1 MKKKI
6 FFFAM
11 SLVLLLFI
19 VNGLH
24 NVYSTEEPVVPK
36 EVKPL
41 KEIKPENKIGIAHT
55 EIFGELERPQVI
67 FDHKIHVD
75 TLKKEQQ
82 GCDTCHPGSKWEKLV
97 EWEKLSFVFPKEL
110 KRKDKEYVMN
120 AYHDECIGCHKKR
133 YKENKE
139 KTGPVTCGDCHK
151 DENRSILVKYPVVE
165 FDFAYH
171 DEHVK
176 KLKEKKGKDFKCA
189 ICHHT
194 YNINEKDENLAL
206 VYKEGTEESCYYCHD
221 LEKKRSPQLTAITRV
236 SAKNGL
242 DMEISCHLEC
252 LNCHLKYEKE
262 LEQKKE
268 RKKEEKA
275 GPTECV
281 KCHTGKYKTI
291 AELEKVPRPDRKQK
305 ETPFINIEDAKMK
318 GVAFDHK
325 FHEKNERTCRGCHHE
340 TLKACKECH
349 TLTGSFDGSWVNVV
363 TAYHDAVSDKGCAGC
378 HNLKKSEKDCSGCHS
393 LLPIMDLRTKGPG
406 KETCDICHTGKK
418 YLLSASPL
426 SVAGLDTQKVKKE
439 VTVKILE
446 REYEPSKFPH
456 LKIIERMVKISN
468 NSKLGNY
475 FHRKL
480 DTLCDGCHHQSH
492 AEAEMEKNSPPYCR
506 NCHGIT
512 FDSQNRNKPKLVAAY
527 HNQCLG
533 CHVHMGLEK
542 GRKCEECHK
551 KKTVWPAYPLEPK
564 KFYVR

>member
-67 FDHKIHVD
+67 FDHQKHVE

-82 GCDTCHPGSKWEKLV
+82 GCDTCHPLD
-97 EWEKLSFVFPKEL
+97 EWKKFIFDFPKEV
-110 KRKDKEYVMN
+110 KGKDKESVMN

-139 KTGPVTCGDCHK
+139 KTGPFTCGDCHK
-151 DENRSILVKYPVVE
+151 DENRAILVKYPVFE

-176 KLKEKKGKDFKCA
+176 KLKEKKGKAFECGL
-189 ICHHT
+189 CHHI
-194 YNINEKDENLAL
+194 YDINEKDESLAL
-206 VYKEGTEESCYYCHD
+206 VYEEGTEESCYYCHD
-221 LEKKRSPQLTAITRV
+221 LEKKRGPKLTAITRV
-236 SAKNGL
+236 SAKKGL
-242 DMEISCHLEC
+242 DMERASHLQC
-252 LNCHLKYEKE
+252 LNCHLEYEKE

-275 GPTECV
+275 GPTECA

-291 AELEKVPRPDRKQK
+291 AELEKVPRPDRGQK
-305 ETPFINIEDAKMK
+305 ETPFINIQDAKLK

-325 FHEKNERTCRGCHHE
+325 FHEKNEKTCRGCHHE
-340 TLKACKECH
+340 TLNACRECH
-349 TLTGSFDGSWVNVV
+349 TLTGSFDGKWVNVV
-363 TAYHDAVSDKGCAGC
+363 NAYHDVISDKGCAGC
-378 HNLKKSEKDCSGCHS
+378 HNLKKSEKDCSGCHAF
-393 LLPIMDLRTKGPG
+393 LPIMDIQAKGPR

-418 YLLSASPL
+418 YLLETHPL

-439 VTVKILE
+439 VTIKILE
-446 REYEPSKFPH
+446 REYEPTKFPH
-456 LKIIERMVKISN
+456 LKIIERLVKTSN
-468 NSKLGNY
+468 DSKLGSY

-480 DTLCDGCHHQSH
+480 DTLCDGCHHQSR
-492 AEAEMEKNSPPYCR
+492 AEAEVEKNSPPYCR
-506 NCHGIT
+506 NCHSIT
-512 FDSQNRNKPKLVAAY
+512 FDSQNRNKPKLIAAY

-551 KKTVWPAYPLEPK
+551 KKAVWPAYPLEPK
-564 KFYVR
+564 KFSVR